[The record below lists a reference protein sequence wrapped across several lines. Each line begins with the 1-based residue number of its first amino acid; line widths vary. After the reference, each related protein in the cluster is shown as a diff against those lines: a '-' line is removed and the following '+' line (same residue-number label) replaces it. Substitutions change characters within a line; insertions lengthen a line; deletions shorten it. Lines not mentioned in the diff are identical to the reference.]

1 MFWSVAIM
9 GKQQDGVGKN
19 EPISTEDL
27 EKLLELLTTIR
38 YGSVTLIVQDGK
50 VVQID
55 RNEKMRLK

>member
-1 MFWSVAIM
+1 M

-27 EKLLELLTTIR
+27 KKLLELLTTIR

-55 RNEKMRLK
+55 RNEKMRLE

>member
-1 MFWSVAIM
+1 M
-9 GKQQDGVGKN
+9 GKQQNGVGKN
-19 EPISTEDL
+19 EPISNEDL